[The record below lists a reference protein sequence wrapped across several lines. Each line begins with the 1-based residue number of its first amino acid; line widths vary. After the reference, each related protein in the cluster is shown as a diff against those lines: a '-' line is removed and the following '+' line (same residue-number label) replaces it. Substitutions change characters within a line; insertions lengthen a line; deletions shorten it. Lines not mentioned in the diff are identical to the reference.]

1 MKKKKISLMAL
12 IVCLLM
18 LAQLAMADNYRVLF
32 ANSANIRIG
41 NQIARKGIV
50 FNDNDNI
57 SWTSD
62 NQALK
67 VLNLSTN
74 RIMIIAKKA
83 FDRKNAKSL
92 ADYLRKVK
100 HLSTREYGT
109 ESVVADTVFY
119 LLDTL
124 RVDAGKHYGDDMI
137 DEAVLIISNDT
148 ITTNVIKSKDKKEFL
163 ITPKIYGG
171 KNPSMVYIDIV
182 ETDKQRDW
190 RYYIYRR
197 LRIEQLPMRVN

>member
-1 MKKKKISLMAL
+1 MGKKKISLMAL
-12 IVCLLM
+12 IVCVLM
-18 LAQLAMADNYRVLF
+18 SSQLAMADNYRVLF
-32 ANSANIRIG
+32 TNSANIRIG
-41 NQIARKGIV
+41 NQIARKGIE
-50 FNDNDNI
+50 FNDSNKI

-67 VLNLSTN
+67 VMNLSTN

-100 HLSTREYGT
+100 HLSTRNYGK
-109 ESVVADTVFY
+109 ESVGVDTVFY

-124 RVDAGKHYGDDMI
+124 RVYAGKHHGADLI
-137 DEAVLIISNDT
+137 DEVILVIGGDT
-148 ITTNVIKSKDKKEFL
+148 ITTNVIKSKDKKNFL

-171 KNPSMVYIDIV
+171 KNPSIVYIDIV

-190 RYYIYRR
+190 RYYVYRR
-197 LRIEQLPMRVN
+197 LRVEPLPLSVK

>member
-1 MKKKKISLMAL
+1 MAL
-12 IVCLLM
+12 MVCLLM
-18 LAQLAMADNYRVLF
+18 SAQQAMADNYRVLF

-41 NQIARKGIV
+41 NQIARKGIK
-50 FNDNDNI
+50 FNDNDKI

-67 VLNLSTN
+67 VMNLSTN

-100 HLSTREYGT
+100 HLSTRDYGT

-137 DEAVLIISNDT
+137 DEAVLIISGDT
-148 ITTNVIKSKDKKEFL
+148 VTTNVIKSKDKKEFL

-171 KNPSMVYIDIV
+171 KNPSIVYIDIV

-190 RYYIYRR
+190 LYYVYRR
-197 LRIEQLPMRVN
+197 LRIEPLPLSIK

>member
-1 MKKKKISLMAL
+1 MGKRKISLMAL
-12 IVCLLM
+12 IVCLL
-18 LAQLAMADNYRVLF
+18 LSAQLAMADNFRVLF

-41 NQIARKGIV
+41 NQIARKGIE
-50 FNDNDNI
+50 FNDNDKI
-57 SWTSD
+57 SWTSN

-67 VLNLSTN
+67 VMNLSTN

-100 HLSTREYGT
+100 HLSTRDYGT
-109 ESVVADTVFY
+109 ESVVSDTVFY

-137 DEAVLIISNDT
+137 DEAVLIISGDT
-148 ITTNVIKSKDKKEFL
+148 VTTNVIKSKDKKEFL

-190 RYYIYRR
+190 RYYVYRR
-197 LRIEQLPMRVN
+197 LRIEPLPKNAD